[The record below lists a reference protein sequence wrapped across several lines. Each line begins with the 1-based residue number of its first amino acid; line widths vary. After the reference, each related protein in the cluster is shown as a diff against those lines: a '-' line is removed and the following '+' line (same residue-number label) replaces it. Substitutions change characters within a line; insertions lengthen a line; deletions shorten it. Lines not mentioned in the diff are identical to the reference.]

1 MMISKIALPRRTFLR
16 GMGVTLALPLLDAMV
31 PALTAT
37 AKTAANPIRR
47 FGAVYAPNGMSMS
60 YWTPVGEG
68 RAFELSRLLQALA
81 PFRDHLTVVSGL
93 NGPKGASHAGGSTGF
108 LTAMD
113 TAIDTDLGKKG
124 LSAGPSIDQL
134 VAKEFGKHT
143 QLASLELALD
153 EATGTCDGN
162 LSCVYTNTISWLTST
177 TPAPMEFNPRAVF
190 ERLFGD
196 HGTTD
201 PAARSARFKRD
212 KSIVDSVIQ
221 EIAGLTRTVGPGD
234 RAKLDEYVQA
244 VRDIE
249 RRIQMAE
256 AQRETDV
263 PAMAQPPG
271 IPATFAEHA
280 RLMYD
285 LQAVA
290 FQADL
295 TRVTTFMLGR
305 ELTGRTY
312 PEIGV
317 PESHHPV
324 SHHQNSP
331 QKLALL
337 AKINAFHMAL
347 FAEYLEKLQSMPDGD
362 GSLLDHIIVLYG
374 AGMSDSNG
382 HVHDDLPLL
391 LVGGGSGHLKGGRHL
406 KYAGDPS

>member
-1 MMISKIALPRRTFLR
+1 
-16 GMGVTLALPLLDAMV
+16 
-31 PALTAT
+31 
-37 AKTAANPIRR
+37 
-47 FGAVYAPNGMSMS
+47 
-60 YWTPVGEG
+60 
-68 RAFELSRLLQALA
+68 
-81 PFRDHLTVVSGL
+81 
-93 NGPKGASHAGGSTGF
+93 
-108 LTAMD
+108 
-113 TAIDTDLGKKG
+113 
-124 LSAGPSIDQL
+124 
-134 VAKEFGKHT
+134 
-143 QLASLELALD
+143 
-153 EATGTCDGN
+153 
-162 LSCVYTNTISWLTST
+162 
-177 TPAPMEFNPRAVF
+177 
-190 ERLFGD
+190 
-196 HGTTD
+196 
-201 PAARSARFKRD
+201 
-212 KSIVDSVIQ
+212 
-221 EIAGLTRTVGPGD
+221 
-234 RAKLDEYVQA
+234 
-244 VRDIE
+244 
-249 RRIQMAE
+249 
-256 AQRETDV
+256 
-263 PAMAQPPG
+263 
-271 IPATFAEHA
+271 
-280 RLMYD
+280 MYD

-406 KYAGDPS
+406 KYAGDPSGNLLVTIADKLGVPLEKLGNSTGKLNIETLSDV